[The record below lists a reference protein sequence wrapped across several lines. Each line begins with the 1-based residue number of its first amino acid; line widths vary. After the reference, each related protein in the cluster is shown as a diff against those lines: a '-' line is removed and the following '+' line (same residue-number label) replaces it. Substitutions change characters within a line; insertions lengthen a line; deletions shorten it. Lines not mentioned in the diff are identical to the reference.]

1 MIKNKLTTIIN
12 NNLNEINKNQTNLT
26 KFFKP
31 TFILCFCKKINF
43 DGEKKNKIICCGNG
57 GSASQSLHLT
67 SELIGKFKKKRK
79 GINSIDLSSNTAS
92 LTAIANDFGY
102 ANVFSRQLEAIGKKG
117 DMLVCFSTSGK
128 SKNIIETIKIAK
140 KKENIFYINYKFKNQ
155 K

>member
-26 KFFKP
+26 KFLNQPLF
-31 TFILCFCKKINF
+31 FVFVKKLISTVK
-43 DGEKKNKIICCGNG
+43 KKNKIICCGNG

-117 DMLVCFSTSGK
+117 DMLV
-128 SKNIIETIKIAK
+128 
-140 KKENIFYINYKFKNQ
+140 
-155 K
+155 